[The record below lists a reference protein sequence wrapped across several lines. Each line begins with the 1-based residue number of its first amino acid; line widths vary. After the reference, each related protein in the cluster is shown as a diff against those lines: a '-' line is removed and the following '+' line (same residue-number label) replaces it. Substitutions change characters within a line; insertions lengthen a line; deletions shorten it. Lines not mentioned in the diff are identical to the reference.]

1 MQRASSLM
9 LWVLVATGGLTLR
22 AADKPPADFVAAMK
36 DAAAFVQE
44 MSTPQAELDFAR
56 ARQYVPVVRDAFA
69 VVERYWLDRNQD
81 GKYFNDIALSEEMIK
96 LASDM
101 GVAANLQSAEGVR
114 WAVHTLAER
123 CTVCHELRREKG
135 PDGFLIKN

>member
-1 MQRASSLM
+1 MQRTS
-9 LWVLVATGGLTLR
+9 VVVIVALIAVYGLTLR
-22 AADKPPADFVAAMK
+22 AADTPPAEFVAAMK
-36 DAAAFVQE
+36 DASAFVQE
-44 MSTPQAELDFAR
+44 MGKPQAELDFAR
-56 ARQYVPVVRDAFA
+56 AKQYVPAVRDAFA

-81 GKYFNDIALSEEMIK
+81 GKYFKDIALAEEMIK

-101 GVAANLQSAEGVR
+101 GVAANLQNAEGVR
-114 WAVHTLAER
+114 WAVQALSER